1 VKLRWRAAG
10 RPAPDAGRD
19 RTKPPGRERL
29 DLLLVAR
36 GLAPSRERAA
46 RLILAG
52 AVRVDGRPVDKAG
65 ALVSAEAPLA
75 LDAGPR
81 FVSRG
86 GDKLAAALD
95 AFDLDPAGLVCVD
108 VGASTG
114 GFTHCLLERR
124 AARVYAVDVGRGQ
137 LDPKLCADGRVVVM
151 ERMNARALPPDA
163 FNPRPRLGTV
173 DVSFISLEKVL
184 PAVLGALAADGH
196 VIALVKPQFEVG
208 RGRVGKGGVVRSA
221 ADHRAV
227 LERLARF
234 AVLVGAHARG
244 VVASPL
250 RGPKGNR
257 EFFLWLSRTG
267 RTAAD
272 LYAAIARVA
281 EETP

>member
-1 VKLRWRAAG
+1 VKLRWRTAG
-10 RPAPDAGRD
+10 RAIPDAGRG
-19 RTKPPGRERL
+19 RSKPAGRERL
-29 DLLLVAR
+29 DVLLVAR

-52 AVRVDGRPVDKAG
+52 AVRVDGQRVDKAG

-75 LDAGPR
+75 VDAAPQ

-86 GDKLAAALD
+86 GDKLAGALD
-95 AFDLDPAGLVCVD
+95 AFELDPAGLVCVD

-114 GFTHCLLERR
+114 GFTHCLLERG

-137 LDPKLCADGRVVVM
+137 LDPKLRADGRVVVM
-151 ERMNARALPPDA
+151 ERVNARALPPDA
-163 FNPRPRLGTV
+163 FNPRPRLATM
-173 DVSFISLEKVL
+173 DVSFISIEKVL

-196 VIALVKPQFEVG
+196 VIALIKPQFEVG
-208 RGRVGKGGVVRSA
+208 RARVGKGGVVRSA
-221 ADHRAV
+221 ADHRAI

-244 VVASPL
+244 VAASPL

-267 RTAAD
+267 RTAPD
-272 LYAAIARVA
+272 LHAAIAHVTG
-281 EETP
+281 ETA